1 MHKIAADMERGG
13 WDSVTVTGT
22 DISRNIHKTNLQA
35 ADEDEESAGQDL
47 HIKPFLIYDFPSKL
61 PVEAAKRCQGPF
73 PHIRIHIHIH
83 SLSLTHTRLTKQQI
97 TNVQENERRCT
108 IKAPVEQ
115 KDNDSSSQHG

>member
-61 PVEAAKRCQGPF
+61 PVEAAKRCQGPS
-73 PHIRIHIHIH
+73 PTYAYTYTYTL
-83 SLSLTHTRLTKQQI
+83 SLSHTH
-97 TNVQENERRCT
+97 
-108 IKAPVEQ
+108 A
-115 KDNDSSSQHG
+115 